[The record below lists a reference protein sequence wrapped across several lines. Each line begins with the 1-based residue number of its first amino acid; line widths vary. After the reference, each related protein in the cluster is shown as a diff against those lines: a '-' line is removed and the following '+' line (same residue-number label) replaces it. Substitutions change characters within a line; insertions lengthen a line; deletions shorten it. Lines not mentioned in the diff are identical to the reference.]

1 LGRISPR
8 FVFGRLL
15 AALPVLAG
23 VVVFTFVL
31 MRLLPADPAAF
42 FATGPAM
49 GPDEVEALRRQLGLD
64 RTVIEQLVIYTRDL
78 ATGNLGRS
86 MMTGQPVTAD
96 LALRLPA
103 SLELTIAGF
112 LLALAV
118 ALPLGILAATRPDSL
133 VDHLTR
139 LIATAGV
146 SMPTFVTGL
155 LLIFVF
161 YYLLG
166 WAPDPTSRS
175 DMFLP
180 QSPRVTGFLTID
192 TALDGNWAQFR
203 AAWARLVLPA
213 ATMALF
219 AIAPLARMTRASMLA
234 ALQGD
239 FVRTARALG
248 LSPAKVLLTYALRNA
263 MIPVITMMGMVLS
276 FMLGANVLVEK
287 VFAWPGIGSYALDA
301 LVASDY
307 APVQGFV
314 LVVAVIFV
322 GLNLV
327 VDLVYALVD
336 PRVGFE

>member
-1 LGRISPR
+1 LGRVSLR
-8 FVFGRLL
+8 FVLGRVL

-23 VVVFTFVL
+23 VVVLTFVL

-42 FATGPAM
+42 YATGPAM
-49 GPDEVEALRRQLGLD
+49 GPAEVEALRRQLGLD
-64 RTVIEQLVIYTRDL
+64 RTVAEQLLIYLRDL
-78 ATGNLGRS
+78 GTGNLGRS
-86 MMTGQPVTAD
+86 MVTGQPVTED

-103 SLELTIAGF
+103 SVELTIAGF
-112 LLALAV
+112 LLALLV
-118 ALPLGILAATRPDSL
+118 ALPLGILAATRPDSAI
-133 VDHLTR
+133 DHLTR
-139 LIATAGV
+139 VIATTGV

-155 LLIFVF
+155 VLIFVF
-161 YYLLG
+161 YFLLG
-166 WAPDPTSRS
+166 WAPDPTSRY
-175 DMFLP
+175 DLFLP
-180 QSPRVTGFLTID
+180 QSPRLTGFLTLD
-192 TALDGNWAQFR
+192 TLVDGNWEQFG
-203 AAWARLVLPA
+203 AVAARLVLPA

-263 MIPVITMMGMVLS
+263 LIPVVTMMGMVLS
-276 FMLGANVLVEK
+276 YMLGANVLVEK

-314 LVVAVIFV
+314 LVVAAIFV
-322 GLNLV
+322 VLNLV
-327 VDLVYALVD
+327 VDLVYAAVD
-336 PRVGFE
+336 PRVGLG

>member
-1 LGRISPR
+1 M
-8 FVFGRLL
+8 L
-15 AALPVLAG
+15 ASLPVLLG

-49 GPDEVEALRRQLGLD
+49 GPEEVEALRRELGLD
-64 RTVIEQLVIYTRDL
+64 RSVIAQLAIYVGDL
-78 ATGNLGRS
+78 VTGDLGRS
-86 MMTGQPVTAD
+86 MVTGQPVTSD

-112 LLALAV
+112 AMALAV
-118 ALPLGILAATRPDSL
+118 ALPLGVLAALRPDSL
-133 VDHLTR
+133 IDHLTR
-139 LIATAGV
+139 IVVTAGV

-166 WAPDPTSRS
+166 WAPDPTSRY
-175 DMFLP
+175 DLFLP
-180 QSPRVTGFLTID
+180 QSPRVTGMLTID
-192 TALDGNWAQFR
+192 TAIDGNWDQFR
-203 AAWARLVLPA
+203 AVCSRLLLPA

-239 FVRTARALG
+239 YVRTARAMG
-248 LSPAKVLLTYALRNA
+248 LHPAKVLFSYALPNA
-263 MIPVITMMGMVLS
+263 LIPVITMMGMVLS

-314 LVVAVIFV
+314 LVVAAIFV
-322 GLNLV
+322 VLNLV
-327 VDLVYALVD
+327 VDLIYAFVD